1 MKMEMHATASQNT
14 PLQGAKAER
23 QSEDAVIR
31 VSGLAKRFRSAGG
44 DVRALNG
51 VDVEVVRGQMLV
63 LLGPSGCGK
72 TTLLR
77 CIGGLETP
85 NEGRVWLGGRLVTS
99 PADGLNLPPE
109 HRNLGMM
116 FQSYG
121 LWPHMTVFQNVAYP
135 LKNKRVGREE
145 IGRRVD
151 AMLQTMGVGALG
163 DRYPGQLSGG
173 QQQRV
178 ALARALVATPTALL
192 FDEPLSN
199 VDAQVR
205 KRLREEI
212 RQMKDERGFAGVYVT
227 HDQEEAMALA
237 DVLAVMQDGEVR
249 QIGKPWEIYRQP
261 KTLYVAHFIGEANTL
276 AAKVTKVQGGLIVVE
291 TKIGPLAIE
300 GGDATVGAQGHVVV
314 RPEDLVVSAPR
325 TGDAQPNHY
334 AARVVTTMLLGP
346 NVELKLAVGDTHLR
360 AWTSSVI
367 PEQHRSGHEV
377 SIHLPPRSATWIA
390 E

>member
-1 MKMEMHATASQNT
+1 MQRRR
-14 PLQGAKAER
+14 PPPGGAAHGAGGG
-23 QSEDAVIR
+23 AVIR
-31 VSGLAKRFRSAGG
+31 VTGLAKRFRSAGG
-44 DVRALNG
+44 EVRALNG
-51 VDVEVVRGQMLV
+51 VDIEVARGQMLV

-85 NEGRVWLGGRLVTS
+85 NEGRIHLGDRLVTA
-99 PADGLNLPPE
+99 PAERINLPPE

-135 LKNKRVGREE
+135 LKNKRDIAKAE
-145 IGRRVD
+145 IEQRVD
-151 AMLQTMGVGALG
+151 AMLLTMGVGALG

-249 QIGKPWEIYRQP
+249 QIGRPWEIYRKP

-276 AAKVTKVQGGLIVVE
+276 AARVTSVQGRLVVAE
-291 TKIGPLAIE
+291 TKIGPMAV
-300 GGDATVGAQGHVVV
+300 DCPDQAPPVGAQGHVVM
-314 RPEDLVVSAPR
+314 RPEDVVVSAQ
-325 TGDAQPNHY
+325 TGQTQPNCY
-334 AARVVTTMLLGP
+334 AATVRSAMLLGP
-346 NVELKLAVGDTHLR
+346 NVELRLAVGETQLR
-360 AWTSSVI
+360 AWTSSVA
-367 PEQHRSGHEV
+367 PDQYPAGCKVSVHLPTRSG
-377 SIHLPPRSATWIA
+377 AWIS